1 MRISTIA
8 PALLL
13 LAACSK
19 PPSTPPTTSTDPG
32 GSPDPVTSPDPG
44 GDEEPGVDAGS
55 GQRPE
60 LTAAACEAQGGT
72 VVGDIGDGA
81 IHQPEYRCPDS
92 GEAPLGSIV
101 AEPGGPVAVEG
112 SVCCK

>member
-1 MRISTIA
+1 MRISTVA
-8 PALLL
+8 PLLIL

-19 PPSTPPTTSTDPG
+19 PPSTSPATSADPTGADAAGEDKPATDDA
-32 GSPDPVTSPDPG
+32 S
-44 GDEEPGVDAGS
+44 DE
-55 GQRPE
+55 RPE

-81 IHQPEYRCPDS
+81 IHQPGYVCPDS
-92 GEAPLGSIV
+92 GAAPIGTIV
-101 AEPGGPVAVEG
+101 ADPGGPVAVEG